1 VAGFRFAER
10 TSEEKGKE
18 VKEIMKRILMVLTVA
33 LLMVALIAANAA
45 PAFADSGKNG
55 AGFKI
60 GNKSTNPNDGN
71 GAVKKGNFPGR
82 G

>member
-1 VAGFRFAER
+1 
-10 TSEEKGKE
+10 
-18 VKEIMKRILMVLTVA
+18 MKRILMVLTVA

-71 GAVKKGNFPGR
+71 GAVKNGSFKPGKKSP
-82 G
+82 GQTNNPNPGK